1 MKRIY
6 EMVKPFFSIIFG
18 ALLVLVYINSLM
30 GNGAVLAFGIIG
42 FILGLFYIGKGVVFV
57 LAGDK
62 LSSNVKVGLEV
73 TGVCLYPLFIAAGL
87 LRLFITANNV
97 LGPTSWV
104 IYILGL
110 AASLIFACAYAGSRF
125 TDNAALKKV
134 ATLFGLSFGVYLVL
148 DTLFDVNG
156 LVVAIGDISVVH
168 LIIIAL
174 YIYMMIEGIVTDP
187 RFEFAPKKALS
198 EPEALEEAADEP
210 EEPKEEDSEEPKK
223 DEPEEPNPEEEP
235 KEE

>member
-18 ALLVLVYINSLM
+18 ALLVLVYLNSLM
-30 GNGAVLAFGIIG
+30 GNGDVLAFGIVG
-42 FILGLFYIGKGVVFV
+42 FILGLFYIGKGIIFV

-62 LSSNVKVGLEV
+62 LSSNARAGLEV
-73 TGVCLYPLFIAAGL
+73 TGICLYPLLIAAGL
-87 LRLFITANNV
+87 LNLFITANNNF
-97 LGPTSWV
+97 GPTSWV

-125 TDNAALKKV
+125 TDNAVLKKV
-134 ATLFGLSFGVYLVL
+134 TILFGLSFGVYLVL
-148 DTLFDVNG
+148 NVLFDTNG
-156 LVVAIGDISVVH
+156 FVVAIGDLSVVH
-168 LIIIAL
+168 IIIIAL
-174 YIYMMIEGIVTDP
+174 YIYMMIEGIITDP
-187 RFEFAPKKALS
+187 RFEFAPKKALP
-198 EPEALEEAADEP
+198 EPETSEEAATEP
-210 EEPKEEDSEEPKK
+210 EEPKEEDSEEPKE